1 MTIYNFTKINLSP
14 FLIRMIIAKYQEKL
28 KKLSNLSNLLGFLG
42 ILEFKVVNLEGKH
55 DNSSKILP
63 KYGNIL
69 RVNSSVYDSYNGN
82 PFFQLVV
89 CYHLDA
95 IGLLYE
101 QPRVYFDKLDKCNK
115 TWSPNTRVKIPAGF
129 VPQSKYGSRKKKPS
143 LVFLMDEISILSP
156 ESFKTITVEE
166 VDELKRQAFIKQE
179 EHHVYLHSE
188 RNRAIAAITERKKLT
203 QIQKNLRIARI
214 DEKYQRNLKK
224 YMKSVISSA
233 QGGPIILKHTESEI
247 SQKEKSFIDSTMK
260 CISLKVAEQI
270 VVDEKEKEFAVQRI
284 IESEVK
290 LKQAEELLIKAKV
303 HKKILEVYYQEI
315 SEEATIA
322 EQKFSTLELQELY
335 FEKIQSRKDAEQPV
349 ETFLKHIQDIKSGVP
364 KLVML
369 FKDIQANSSEIKEL
383 ITNVSRSKFSFNES
397 TGKIEPR
404 FELLDKDGNIVSE
417 LDISR
422 YNNYLWRIVSNYKEQ
437 IKLLQKK

>member
-1 MTIYNFTKINLSP
+1 MTIFDLRKTPLSP
-14 FLIRMIIAKYQEKL
+14 FLIRMITVVYQ
-28 KKLSNLSNLLGFLG
+28 KKLRKLSDYRLSTLLCSLG
-42 ILEFKVVNLEGKH
+42 ILRIESNSQI
-55 DNSSKILP
+55 SSKYAKIT
-63 KYGNIL
+63 G
-69 RVNSSVYDSYNGN
+69 VNRDVYDSYNEN
-82 PFFQLVV
+82 PFFQWAV
-89 CYHLDA
+89 CYHLDSL
-95 IGLLYE
+95 GLLYDH
-101 QPRVYFDKLDKCNK
+101 PRVYFEEISHVKKY
-115 TWSPNTRVKIPAGF
+115 WSPTTRVRIPNGF
-129 VPQSKYGSRKKKPS
+129 IPQSRYESRKKSPDRSCLIDES
-143 LVFLMDEISILSP
+143 LKFDP

-214 DEKYQRNLKK
+214 DEKYQWNLKK

-247 SQKEKSFIDSTMK
+247 SKKEKLFIDLTMK

-270 VVDEKEKEFAVQRI
+270 AVDEKEKQFAVQRI

-322 EQKFSTLELQELY
+322 EQKFSTLELQERY
-335 FEKIQSRKDAEQPV
+335 FEKIQSRKDAEQQV

-369 FKDIQANSSEIKEL
+369 VKDIQANSSEIKEL

-404 FELLDKDGNIVSE
+404 FRLLDKDGNIVSE

-437 IKLLQKK
+437 IKLLQKKVDY